1 MQRLKQSLV
10 GQIMVA
16 IVLGTIVGLIFKDQT
31 ASLGA
36 LGSLL
41 VQAIKTVAAPLV
53 FFAIVDAIISSD
65 IKWKSVRHLLV
76 IIGINSLV
84 AGLIGMVLA
93 NTIKPGSYLQMESL
107 TSSPESLAKFQQL
120 EKINLLKSL
129 GQVLPSNI
137 VSPFLENTIISI
149 VVLAVFF
156 GAGLR
161 VAKKKNIDQQHV
173 FVTIENF
180 FTGTFQVLNQI
191 LHWIILLAPFAIFG
205 IMAKTVG
212 QHGFSPF
219 KGLAMYVIVAVLG
232 LTLQVVIVYHGWLLL
247 LKMNIRNFWSIVKV
261 PVLNAWGCNSSLAA
275 LPLTLDALEK
285 LKVSKASSRLGA
297 CVATNLNND
306 GILLYEAMAVLFVAQ
321 AHGLHL
327 GVGQQIEILLL
338 CVIAAIGITGVPEA
352 GIISLSIVLVTV
364 GMPLEIL
371 PLLLTVDWVIA
382 RGRSV
387 VNVLS
392 DIIVSLAV
400 DRWPKKR

>member
-161 VAKKKNIDQQHV
+161 VAKKKN
-173 FVTIENF
+173 T
-180 FTGTFQVLNQI
+180 
-191 LHWIILLAPFAIFG
+191 
-205 IMAKTVG
+205 
-212 QHGFSPF
+212 
-219 KGLAMYVIVAVLG
+219 
-232 LTLQVVIVYHGWLLL
+232 
-247 LKMNIRNFWSIVKV
+247 
-261 PVLNAWGCNSSLAA
+261 SSL
-275 LPLTLDALEK
+275 
-285 LKVSKASSRLGA
+285 R
-297 CVATNLNND
+297 
-306 GILLYEAMAVLFVAQ
+306 F
-321 AHGLHL
+321 
-327 GVGQQIEILLL
+327 
-338 CVIAAIGITGVPEA
+338 
-352 GIISLSIVLVTV
+352 
-364 GMPLEIL
+364 
-371 PLLLTVDWVIA
+371 
-382 RGRSV
+382 
-387 VNVLS
+387 
-392 DIIVSLAV
+392 
-400 DRWPKKR
+400 

>member
-1 MQRLKQSLV
+1 M
-10 GQIMVA
+10 
-16 IVLGTIVGLIFKDQT
+16 
-31 ASLGA
+31 
-36 LGSLL
+36 
-41 VQAIKTVAAPLV
+41 
-53 FFAIVDAIISSD
+53 
-65 IKWKSVRHLLV
+65 
-76 IIGINSLV
+76 
-84 AGLIGMVLA
+84 
-93 NTIKPGSYLQMESL
+93 
-107 TSSPESLAKFQQL
+107 
-120 EKINLLKSL
+120 
-129 GQVLPSNI
+129 
-137 VSPFLENTIISI
+137 
-149 VVLAVFF
+149 
-156 GAGLR
+156 
-161 VAKKKNIDQQHV
+161 
-173 FVTIENF
+173 
-180 FTGTFQVLNQI
+180 
-191 LHWIILLAPFAIFG
+191 
-205 IMAKTVG
+205 
-212 QHGFSPF
+212 
-219 KGLAMYVIVAVLG
+219 
-232 LTLQVVIVYHGWLLL
+232 
-247 LKMNIRNFWSIVKV
+247 